1 MGGEGERHAHPAPLI
16 ALEPMVVKRAPTKR
30 AFYMIFRDFNLL
42 NDLGIGY
49 IDPLVSGLGDF
60 SYLPLEKYRFDSA
73 AAEWTETIEPC
84 K

>member
-1 MGGEGERHAHPAPLI
+1 
-16 ALEPMVVKRAPTKR
+16 
-30 AFYMIFRDFNLL
+30 MIFRDFNPL

>member
-1 MGGEGERHAHPAPLI
+1 MLDCWLWDVVDRGSMERVGTGPA
-16 ALEPMVVKRAPTKR
+16 KR
-30 AFYMIFRDFNLL
+30 AFYRVFRDFNLL